1 MGDFVYKDVTGDGVV
16 DEKDNSPIGWS
27 GSVPGINF
35 GLSLGAQLKNF
46 DINVLFQGLGR
57 YSRNYMNVTQNVVE
71 YIYQGTFYDYHKTAW
86 TQERWQNGET
96 ITYPALATARS
107 TSNRSNDFFIQNR
120 HFVRL
125 KNVEVGYTLP
135 AKLLS
140 GAGVKSLRFY
150 AAGQN
155 LFCFSKGTFKNH
167 LDPEQNDAIGY
178 PITKTYMLG
187 LNINF

>member
-1 MGDFVYKDVTGDGVV
+1 MGDFVYKDLTGDGVV
-16 DEKDNSPIGWS
+16 DAKDRAPIGWS

-35 GLSLGAQLKNF
+35 GLNLGAQLKNF
-46 DINVLFQGLGR
+46 DVNVLFQGLGH
-57 YSRNYMNVTQNVVE
+57 YSKHYSGQNIQE
-71 YIYQGTFYDYHKTAW
+71 YSYQGTYYGFHKTAW
-86 TQERWQNGET
+86 TQERWQNGDK
-96 ITYPALATARS
+96 ITYPALGTAQS
-107 TSNRSNDFFIQNR
+107 TSVVANDFFIQNR

-125 KNVEVGYTLP
+125 KNVEIGYTLP
-135 AKLLS
+135 TKLLS

-155 LFCFSKGTFKNH
+155 LFCWCNNTFAKH
-167 LDPEQNDAIGY
+167 LDPEQNDPIGY